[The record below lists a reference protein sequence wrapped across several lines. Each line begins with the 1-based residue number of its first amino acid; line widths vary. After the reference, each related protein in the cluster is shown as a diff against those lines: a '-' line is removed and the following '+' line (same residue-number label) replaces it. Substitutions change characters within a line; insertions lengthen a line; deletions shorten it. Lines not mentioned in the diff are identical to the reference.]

1 MSSTTIA
8 ARGEKRPLILRA
20 ATEVFAEQ
28 GFAAVTVAE
37 IADRA
42 GIGKGTVYEYFT
54 SKDELLFAV
63 FEWMNEGISERI
75 RELLD
80 EGGSTHERLQRLLD
94 LGATVT
100 REQVDMQAVV
110 LDFWA
115 ASRGTRSE
123 ERYNQACL
131 ETFRSY
137 RRLVADVI
145 RAGQD
150 SGEIR
155 AEIDPDAVATM
166 VVAAMDGLG
175 VQIFFDREI
184 DPASTIDGF
193 GEVLLAGL
201 EVHPRPTEETRARRT
216 PGETQTGGRR

>member
-1 MSSTTIA
+1 MVSIKTA
-8 ARGEKRPLILRA
+8 ARGEKRPLILQA

-28 GFAAVTVAE
+28 GFASVTVAE

-42 GIGKGTVYEYFT
+42 GIGKGTVYEYFS

-63 FEWMNEGISERI
+63 FEWMNEGIFERI
-75 RELLD
+75 HTLLED
-80 EGGSTHERLQRLLD
+80 GGTTHERLQRLLD
-94 LGATVT
+94 LGAQITS
-100 REQVDMQAVV
+100 EQVEMQAVV
-110 LDFWA
+110 LDFWS
-115 ASRGTRSE
+115 ASRGTKVE

-131 ETFRSY
+131 TTFRAY

-145 RAGQD
+145 REGQTV
-150 SGEIR
+150 GELR
-155 AEIDPDAVATM
+155 SDVDPEAVAVM

-184 DPASTIDGF
+184 NPVTTVNGF

-201 EVHPRPTEETRARRT
+201 EIHS
-216 PGETQTGGRR
+216 

>member
-1 MSSTTIA
+1 MRSPQIA
-8 ARGEKRPLILRA
+8 ARGEKRPLILQA

-28 GFAAVTVAE
+28 GFVAVTVAE
-37 IADRA
+37 IAERA

-63 FEWMNEGISERI
+63 FEWMNEGISHRI
-75 RELLD
+75 RDLLV
-80 EGGSTHERLQRLLD
+80 ETGTTHDRLRRMLE
-94 LGATVT
+94 LGAEIT
-100 REQVDMQAVV
+100 REQVEMQAVV

-115 ASRGTRSE
+115 ASRGTKSE
-123 ERYNQACL
+123 ERYNRACL

-145 RAGQD
+145 REGQNT
-150 SGEIR
+150 GELR
-155 AEIDPDAVATM
+155 SEIDPEAVATM

-184 DPASTIDGF
+184 DPSTTVDGF

-201 EVHPRPTEETRARRT
+201 GVQP
-216 PGETQTGGRR
+216 

>member
-1 MSSTTIA
+1 MRSPQIA
-8 ARGEKRPLILRA
+8 ARGEKRPLILQA

-28 GFAAVTVAE
+28 GFVAVTVAE
-37 IADRA
+37 IAERA

-63 FEWMNEGISERI
+63 FEWMNEGISHRI
-75 RELLD
+75 RDLLV
-80 EGGSTHERLQRLLD
+80 ETGTTHDRLRRMLE
-94 LGATVT
+94 LGAEIT
-100 REQVDMQAVV
+100 REQVEMQAVV

-115 ASRGTRSE
+115 ASRGTKSE

-145 RAGQD
+145 REGQNT
-150 SGEIR
+150 GELR
-155 AEIDPDAVATM
+155 SEIDPEAVATM

-184 DPASTIDGF
+184 DPSTTVDGF

-201 EVHPRPTEETRARRT
+201 GVQP
-216 PGETQTGGRR
+216 